1 MATIDNALISIK
13 SPAIIVGLFCGLL
26 LYGCQTAKP
35 EDVTTK
41 FWQALAQGQLAVAQQ
56 QATQD
61 TQHLVKLND
70 IDKLSTITTGQV
82 AINEQNA
89 MVETTINRNSKPIT
103 FNTVLLKEEDT
114 WKVDF
119 QQTHTN
125 IAMLPFDGVVKSLQG
140 LGDSFAK
147 ELEQAVPLIE
157 KEMESFGN
165 ELKKQLDEF
174 GRGLKKPQD
183 PNKPKSSPNTI

>member
-1 MATIDNALISIK
+1 VATIDNSLISIK
-13 SPAIIVGLFCGLL
+13 SPVVIGLFCSLL
-26 LYGCQTAKP
+26 LYGCQATTP
-35 EDVTTK
+35 EEVTTK
-41 FWQALAQGQLAVAQQ
+41 FWQALAQGQIAVAQQ
-56 QATQD
+56 QATHD

-70 IDKLSTITTGQV
+70 VDQRSTITTGQV
-82 AINEQNA
+82 AVNDQNA
-89 MVETTINRNSKPIT
+89 MVETTISRNNKPVT
-103 FNTVLLKEEDT
+103 FNTVLLKEQDS

-125 IAMLPFDGVVKSLQG
+125 IAMLPFDGLVKGLQDI
-140 LGDSFAK
+140 GDTFAK

-174 GRGLKKPQD
+174 GRTLKKPQD
-183 PNKPKSSPNTI
+183 PNKPKSPPNTI